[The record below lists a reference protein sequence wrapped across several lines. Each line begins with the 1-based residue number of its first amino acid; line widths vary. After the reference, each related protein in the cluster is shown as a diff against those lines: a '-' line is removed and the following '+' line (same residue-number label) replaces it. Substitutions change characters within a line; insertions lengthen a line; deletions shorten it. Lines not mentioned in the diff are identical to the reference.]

1 MVLISV
7 TGSWRLWKTEPRVST
22 VIALFV
28 FCMPICDVKILPN
41 DPADYTPSVPFSSE
55 VGYTSLWSVLEGL
68 QVVLN
73 NVFSL
78 PGAVDIVAVE
88 NEHQHWPERLTFWCE
103 TPRLFI
109 K

>member
-1 MVLISV
+1 MIQLIIPLPFHFLL
-7 TGSWRLWKTEPRVST
+7 RL
-22 VIALFV
+22 A
-28 FCMPICDVKILPN
+28 IL
-41 DPADYTPSVPFSSE
+41 
-55 VGYTSLWSVLEGL
+55 LWSVLEGL

>member
-1 MVLISV
+1 MVLLSV
-7 TGSWRLWKTEPRVST
+7 TGSWRLWKTEPWVST
-22 VIALFV
+22 FTVFV

-41 DPADYTPSVPFSSE
+41 DPADYTPSVPFSSK
-55 VGYTSLWSVLEGL
+55 VGYTSLWSVLDGL

-88 NEHQHWPERLTFWCE
+88 DEHQ
-103 TPRLFI
+103 PRP
-109 K
+109 